1 MLRKQKLAPKT
12 VEARISALRFL
23 YKKVLRR
30 ADLAIDDLPF
40 PKTAR
45 KLPTI
50 LSPDEVGQLIQSA
63 VTPMHRAILM
73 VLYGTGA
80 RRREASMLK
89 VTDIDSRRMR
99 AG

>member
-50 LSPDEVGQLIQSA
+50 LSQMKSGS
-63 VTPMHRAILM
+63 
-73 VLYGTGA
+73 
-80 RRREASMLK
+80 
-89 VTDIDSRRMR
+89 
-99 AG
+99 

>member
-30 ADLAIDDLPF
+30 ADLAIDEPF

-50 LSPDEVGQLIQSA
+50 LSPDEVGQFPVGRDTDAPGDPDGALR
-63 VTPMHRAILM
+63 HRCPPKRSFD
-73 VLYGTGA
+73 VEGH
-80 RRREASMLK
+80 RHRQP
-89 VTDIDSRRMR
+89 
-99 AG
+99 AGFWCR